1 MYAQKLLDALR
12 DLVRSEIAAELDRR
26 AAGDENKAQQAEEPA
41 KTTEKPAECQAAEA
55 ERGAEQEL
63 GPLAQAELAADRE
76 ARADREEARLTR
88 DPIVPLDG
96 RGPEPTD
103 KDRAALT
110 AALKALIVEQNDAA
124 QEFRHL
130 VREGKQR
137 ACSAC
142 YDWSDFECV
151 VDFINYRRGLKNGR
165 A

>member
-1 MYAQKLLDALR
+1 MHSENLLNALR
-12 DLVRSEIAAELDRR
+12 DLIRSEIAAELDRR
-26 AAGDENKAQQAEEPA
+26 AAGDENRPQQAENQA
-41 KTTEKPAECQAAEA
+41 KTDEQPTEQPTDKA
-55 ERGAEQEL
+55 ERGDEQDVCQAEQGAKAE
-63 GPLAQAELAADRE
+63 QA
-76 ARADREEARLTR
+76 R
-88 DPIVPLDG
+88 DPIVPLEG

-124 QEFRHL
+124 VEFRHL

-142 YDWSDFECV
+142 YDWGDFECV

>member
-1 MYAQKLLDALR
+1 MHTEKLLEALR
-12 DLVRSEIAAELDRR
+12 DLIRAEIAAELDRR
-26 AAGDENKAQQAEEPA
+26 AAGAENDPRQAEAPEQ
-41 KTTEKPAECQAAEA
+41 PAEPLAAQAERGAAEEIAKA
-55 ERGAEQEL
+55 ERGAE
-63 GPLAQAELAADRE
+63 AE
-76 ARADREEARLTR
+76 RAR
-88 DPIVPLDG
+88 DPIVPLEG

-110 AALKALIVEQNDAA
+110 SALKSLISEQNDAA

>member
-1 MYAQKLLDALR
+1 MHTQKLLDALLDVIR
-12 DLVRSEIAAELDRR
+12 AEISAELGRRAGRSE
-26 AAGDENKAQQAEEPA
+26 NQAQQAENPTKA
-41 KTTEKPAECQAAEA
+41 QEKPAERQTVEA
-55 ERGAEQEL
+55 ERGAEQ
-63 GPLAQAELAADRE
+63 PDAKAERGAE
-76 ARADREEARLTR
+76 AERAR
-88 DPIVPLDG
+88 DPIVPLEG
-96 RGPEPTD
+96 RGSEPTD

-110 AALKALIVEQNDAA
+110 AALKALISEQNDAA

-151 VDFINYRRGLKNGR
+151 VDFINYRRGPKNGR

>member
-1 MYAQKLLDALR
+1 MHTQKLLDALR

-41 KTTEKPAECQAAEA
+41 KTTEKPAENQAEATERPAEQPGAQAERGAAEEIGQAERVAEA
-55 ERGAEQEL
+55 ERAS
-63 GPLAQAELAADRE
+63 
-76 ARADREEARLTR
+76 
-88 DPIVPLDG
+88 DPIVPLEG

-110 AALKALIVEQNDAA
+110 AALKALISEQNDAA

>member
-1 MYAQKLLDALR
+1 MHSENLLNALR
-12 DLVRSEIAAELDRR
+12 DLIRSEIAAELDRR
-26 AAGDENKAQQAEEPA
+26 AAGDENRPQQAENQA
-41 KTTEKPAECQAAEA
+41 KTNEKPAERQAVEA

-63 GPLAQAELAADRE
+63 GPLAQAELAAEHE
-76 ARADREEARLTR
+76 ARVAREEARLTR
-88 DPIVPLDG
+88 DPIVPVEG

-130 VREGKQR
+130 VRDGKQR

>member
-1 MYAQKLLDALR
+1 MYAQNLLGALR
-12 DLVRSEIAAELDRR
+12 DLIRSEIAAELDRR
-26 AAGDENKAQQAEEPA
+26 AAGDENKPQRAENTTKAQ
-41 KTTEKPAECQAAEA
+41 EKPVEQPTDKA
-55 ERGAEQEL
+55 ERGDEQEL
-63 GPLAQAELAADRE
+63 GALAQAELAADRE
-76 ARADREEARLTR
+76 ARAAREEARLTR

-103 KDRAALT
+103 KDRASLT

-130 VREGKQR
+130 VREGKQC

-142 YDWSDFECV
+142 RDWGEFEGV
-151 VDFINYRRGLKNGR
+151 VDFINYRRELKNGC

>member
-1 MYAQKLLDALR
+1 MHSENLLNALR
-12 DLVRSEIAAELDRR
+12 DMIRAEISAELDRR
-26 AAGDENKAQQAEEPA
+26 AAGDENKAHQDEN
-41 KTTEKPAECQAAEA
+41 TTNAQEKPAEQPTDKA
-55 ERGAEQEL
+55 ERGAVQDV
-63 GPLAQAELAADRE
+63 GQAEHGAKAE
-76 ARADREEARLTR
+76 QARDT
-88 DPIVPLDG
+88 IVPLEG
-96 RGPEPTD
+96 RGSEPTD

-110 AALKALIVEQNDAA
+110 AALKTLISEQNDAA

-151 VDFINYRRGLKNGR
+151 VDFINYRRELKNGR

>member
-1 MYAQKLLDALR
+1 MHTQKLLDALLDVIR
-12 DLVRSEIAAELDRR
+12 AEVSAELYRR
-26 AAGDENKAQQAEEPA
+26 AAGDENRPQQAENPT
-41 KTTEKPAECQAAEA
+41 KTTEKPDERQAVEA
-55 ERGAEQEL
+55 ERGAEPEL
-63 GPLAQAELAADRE
+63 GALAQAELDAERE
-76 ARADREEARLTR
+76 ARAAREEARLTR
-88 DPIVPLDG
+88 DPIVPLEG
-96 RGPEPTD
+96 RGTEPTD

>member
-1 MYAQKLLDALR
+1 MHTQKLLDALLDVIR
-12 DLVRSEIAAELDRR
+12 AEISAELGRRAGRSE
-26 AAGDENKAQQAEEPA
+26 NQAQQAENPTKA
-41 KTTEKPAECQAAEA
+41 QEKPAERQTVEA

-63 GPLAQAELAADRE
+63 GALAQAELAADRE
-76 ARADREEARLTR
+76 ARAAREEARLTR
-88 DPIVPLDG
+88 DPIVPIEG

>member
-1 MYAQKLLDALR
+1 MHSENLLDALR
-12 DLVRSEIAAELDRR
+12 GLIRAEIAAELDRR
-26 AAGDENKAQQAEEPA
+26 AAVAENDPQQTEAPERPAEPPAAQAERGAADEIGQ
-41 KTTEKPAECQAAEA
+41 AERGAADEICQA
-55 ERGAEQEL
+55 ERGAE
-63 GPLAQAELAADRE
+63 AERD
-76 ARADREEARLTR
+76 R
-88 DPIVPLDG
+88 DPIVPLEG

-110 AALKALIVEQNDAA
+110 AALKALISEQNDAA

>member
-1 MYAQKLLDALR
+1 MHTEKLLDALR
-12 DLVRSEIAAELDRR
+12 DLIRAEIAAELDRR
-26 AAGDENKAQQAEEPA
+26 AAGDENRPQQAENQA
-41 KTTEKPAECQAAEA
+41 KTTEQPAEQPAAQAERGAAEEIGQA
-55 ERGAEQEL
+55 ERGAE
-63 GPLAQAELAADRE
+63 AE
-76 ARADREEARLTR
+76 RAR
-88 DPIVPLDG
+88 DPVVPLEG

-110 AALKALIVEQNDAA
+110 AALKALISEQNDAA

>member
-1 MYAQKLLDALR
+1 MHSENLLDALR
-12 DLVRSEIAAELDRR
+12 GLIRAEIAAELDRR
-26 AAGDENKAQQAEEPA
+26 AAVAENDPQQTEAPERPTEPPAAQAERG
-41 KTTEKPAECQAAEA
+41 AAEEIGQA
-55 ERGAEQEL
+55 ERGAE
-63 GPLAQAELAADRE
+63 AE
-76 ARADREEARLTR
+76 RAR

-110 AALKALIVEQNDAA
+110 AALKALISEQNDAA

-151 VDFINYRRGLKNGR
+151 VDFINYRRELKNGR

>member
-1 MYAQKLLDALR
+1 MHTQNLLEALR
-12 DLVRSEIAAELDRR
+12 ALIRAEIEAELERR
-26 AAGDENKAQQAEEPA
+26 
-41 KTTEKPAECQAAEA
+41 AAEA
-55 ERGAEQEL
+55 ENQPQQTEAPERPTEPPA
-63 GPLAQAELAADRE
+63 AQAERGAAAE
-76 ARADREEARLTR
+76 IGQAEQAAAEIGQAEQAAKAEQAR
-88 DPIVPLDG
+88 DPIVPVEG
-96 RGPEPTD
+96 RSPEPTD

>member
-1 MYAQKLLDALR
+1 MHTQKLLDALLDVIR
-12 DLVRSEIAAELDRR
+12 AEISAELGRRAGRSE
-26 AAGDENKAQQAEEPA
+26 NQAQQAENPTKA
-41 KTTEKPAECQAAEA
+41 QEKPAELPTDKA
-55 ERGAEQEL
+55 ERGAEQDV
-63 GPLAQAELAADRE
+63 GQAERGAEQDVGQAERGAE
-76 ARADREEARLTR
+76 AERSR
-88 DPIVPLDG
+88 DPIVPLEG
-96 RGPEPTD
+96 RGSEPTD

-110 AALKALIVEQNDAA
+110 AALKALISEQNDAA

-151 VDFINYRRGLKNGR
+151 VDFINYRRELKNGR

>member
-1 MYAQKLLDALR
+1 MHSENLLNALR
-12 DLVRSEIAAELDRR
+12 DMIRSEIAAELDRR
-26 AAGDENKAQQAEEPA
+26 AAGDENRPQQAENPA
-41 KTTEKPAECQAAEA
+41 KTTEKPDERQAVEA
-55 ERGAEQEL
+55 ERGAEQDV
-63 GPLAQAELAADRE
+63 GQAEQGDKAERS
-76 ARADREEARLTR
+76 R
-88 DPIVPLDG
+88 DPIVPLEG

>member
-1 MYAQKLLDALR
+1 MHSENLLDALR
-12 DLVRSEIAAELDRR
+12 GLIRAEIAAELDRR
-26 AAGDENKAQQAEEPA
+26 AAVAENDPQQTEAPERPAEEISQAERGAADEI
-41 KTTEKPAECQAAEA
+41 CQA
-55 ERGAEQEL
+55 ERGAE
-63 GPLAQAELAADRE
+63 AERD
-76 ARADREEARLTR
+76 R
-88 DPIVPLDG
+88 DPIVPLEG

-110 AALKALIVEQNDAA
+110 AALKALISEQNDAA